1 MRPAP
6 LLHALPL
13 LLSAPGCSLLG
24 FYDEPATECP
34 EDLACCSAGD
44 PLAHDG
50 CDWTCNDPAAPD
62 FRMTAMRVEPDGPV
76 SPLFRSALEG
86 AVEGGGLVW
95 LLDLDADGA
104 ATTYRTGAGVCEDG
118 ACAFAGDPS
127 PSTGMATLG
136 RDGRIGVPM
145 SGTFEATIAVRAPDL
160 GEDIELQLHDCSLVG
175 AVEPG
180 ANCMGRRV
188 SRSPGD
194 WSTPAR
200 LACAISANEATE
212 VDLRQ
217 LNLTLCDLLAGCDVL
232 DCCSTPPG
240 DWPNAP
246 DATVQGFPAWSL
258 RADVA
263 AIGVRIVE

>member
-1 MRPAP
+1 VPR
-6 LLHALPL
+6 LHELSL
-13 LLSAPGCSLLG
+13 LLFAPGCSLLG

-62 FRMTAMRVEPDGPV
+62 FRLTAMRVEPDAPV

-86 AVEGGGLVW
+86 AVVAGGLVW
-95 LLDLDADGA
+95 LLDLEPDGA
-104 ATTYRTGAGVCEDG
+104 ATSFRTGAGVCDDEG
-118 ACAFAGDPS
+118 ACAFAGEAAPS
-127 PSTGMATLG
+127 AGTATLG
-136 RDGRIGVPM
+136 RDGRIGVPT
-145 SGTFEATIAVRAPDL
+145 SGTFEATVGVRAPDL
-160 GEDIELQLHDCSLVG
+160 GEEIELRLHDCSLVG

-180 ANCMGRRV
+180 ANCIGRRV

-194 WSTPAR
+194 WSAPAR
-200 LACAISANEATE
+200 LACTISANEATE
-212 VDLRQ
+212 VDLTRI
-217 LNLTLCDLLAGCDVL
+217 NLTLCDLLAGCDVL
-232 DCCSTPPG
+232 FCCSTPPG

-246 DATVQGFPAWSL
+246 DATIQGFPGWNL

-263 AIGVRIVE
+263 AIGVRIEE